1 MLISPFLEL
10 AKAAPELPCLYR
22 SKDDG
27 WSVYSRG
34 EVVEA
39 AMRLCAQWKADGLNV
54 GDRLLILMENRPEW
68 AVTAIASCIYGL
80 VSVPAYTTHQ
90 DHEIQYLIEKSG
102 AVAGVVS
109 SGPLRSIKRTDVEY
123 TIQHICNGKR
133 QSPMFPHLS
142 SVISLWMIIAT
153 KRILCLGAT
162 SGTNG
167 LPKLVS
173 LTQSNLRRT

>member
-22 SKDDG
+22 LKDDD
-27 WSVYSRG
+27 WIAYSHS

-68 AVTAIASCIYGL
+68 AVAAIASCIYGL

-102 AVAGVVS
+102 AIAGVVS
-109 SGPLRSIKRTDVEY
+109 NGPLHDRLSALTSN
-123 TIQHICNGKR
+123 TIQHVRHG
-133 QSPMFPHLS
+133 
-142 SVISLWMIIAT
+142 
-153 KRILCLGAT
+153 
-162 SGTNG
+162 
-167 LPKLVS
+167 
-173 LTQSNLRRT
+173 RR